1 VRLRELTV
9 PLVGAVVLV
18 GAGVTPAAAAAGVP
32 GGPSNAEIQAARA
45 KAAQLVRV
53 IAADNEREQIAS
65 ERYDQA
71 NVLIGQAE
79 RRLVTLHVAIG
90 REAQAI
96 AVGKRRVQRA
106 AVEAY
111 IDGDSASTQFAALFA
126 SSPTNAES
134 LSIYAGVATT
144 SLQTAVVRLDA
155 AQTRLTASESA
166 VRGEAADARAAATSS
181 SAARFQASA
190 AEQSTSAA
198 LGEVKGQIAVLIEQ
212 QALARAA
219 AEAAAARQ
227 AKSAGARDEDA
238 LSATQQAELAAAF
251 DGSDPA
257 AVEAAQAEAALA
269 SETGHPALVP
279 AGHTAAGDLA
289 VQRAESYLGV
299 PYVWGGAGPSGFDC
313 SGLTMVAWAAAGVSL
328 THSAWYQFRETNPVA
343 LSAIEPGDLLFYS
356 FPDDGPDPITH
367 VAMYVGSGPYGTE
380 TIIQAPETGET
391 VSYSPMYYFGFVAVG
406 QP

>member
-1 VRLRELTV
+1 MPV
-9 PLVGAVVLV
+9 VGAVVLV
-18 GAGVTPAAAAAGVP
+18 GAGIAPAASAPGVP

-45 KAAQLVRV
+45 KAAQLVGV

-79 RRLVTLHVAIG
+79 RRLATLHVEI
-90 REAQAI
+90 RQEAHAV
-96 AVGKRRVQRA
+96 AVGKRRVQDA

-111 IDGDSASTQFAALFA
+111 IDDDSASTQFAALFA
-126 SSPTNAES
+126 ASPTNAES
-134 LSIYAGVATT
+134 LSTYAGVATA
-144 SLQTAVVRLDA
+144 SLHAAVVRLDA
-155 AQTRLTASESA
+155 EQTRLTASESS
-166 VRGEAADARAAATSS
+166 VRGEATDARAAAASS
-181 SAARFQASA
+181 SAARSQAIA
-190 AEQSTSAA
+190 ASQSTSTA
-198 LGEVKGQIAVLIEQ
+198 LGEVRGQIATLIEQ

-219 AEAAAARQ
+219 AEAAAARE

-238 LSATQQAELAAAF
+238 LSATQQAELATAF
-251 DGSDPA
+251 AGSDPA
-257 AVEAAQAEAALA
+257 AAEAAQAEAALA
-269 SETGHPALVP
+269 SETGHPGLIP
-279 AGHTAAGDLA
+279 AGRTAAGDLA

-299 PYVWGGAGPSGFDC
+299 PYVWGGAGRSGFDC

-328 THSAWYQFRETNPVA
+328 THSAWYQFRETKPVA

-391 VSYSPMYYFGFVAVG
+391 VSYSPMYYFGFVAAG

>member
-1 VRLRELTV
+1 LRELTV
-9 PLVGAVVLV
+9 PVVGAVVLV
-18 GAGVTPAAAAAGVP
+18 GAGIAPAAAAPGAP

-45 KAAQLVRV
+45 KAAQLVGV

-65 ERYDQA
+65 EHYDQA

-79 RRLVTLHVAIG
+79 RRLATLHVEI
-90 REAQAI
+90 RQEAHAI

-111 IDGDSASTQFAALFA
+111 IDDDSASMQFAALFA

-134 LSIYAGVATT
+134 LSTYAGVATA
-144 SLQTAVVRLDA
+144 SLHAAVVRLDA
-155 AQTRLTASESA
+155 GQTRLTASESS
-166 VRGEAADARAAATSS
+166 VRVEAADARAAAASS
-181 SAARFQASA
+181 SAARAQAIA
-190 AEQSTSAA
+190 ASRSTSAA
-198 LGEVKGQIAVLIEQ
+198 LGEVRGQIATLIEQ

-219 AEAAAARQ
+219 AEAAAARE

-238 LSATQQAELAAAF
+238 LSATQQAELATAF
-251 DGSDPA
+251 AGRDPA
-257 AVEAAQAEAALA
+257 AAEAAEAEAALA

-279 AGHTAAGDLA
+279 AGQTAAGDLA
-289 VQRAESYLGV
+289 VQKAQSYLGV
-299 PYVWGGAGPSGFDC
+299 RYVWGGAGPSGFDC

-328 THSAWYQFRETNPVA
+328 THSAWYQFRETKPVA

-391 VSYSPMYYFGFVAVG
+391 VSYSPMYYFGFVAAG